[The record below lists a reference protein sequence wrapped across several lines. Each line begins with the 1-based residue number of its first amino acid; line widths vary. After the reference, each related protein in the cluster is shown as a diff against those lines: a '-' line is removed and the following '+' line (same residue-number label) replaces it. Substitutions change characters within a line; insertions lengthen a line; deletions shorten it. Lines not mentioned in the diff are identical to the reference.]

1 MQIHEITRNK
11 ARLNEAPEYTTPGGI
26 VVPGGAKT
34 AATPAAAPAAAATP
48 AAAPAAAATPAAA
61 AAAPQQGG
69 YFSRTNLS
77 DIVGNLQQKLQTR
90 KVQQNTAMASKVA
103 LQQWNNKVIQ
113 LTQAAGGQPVD
124 PTEYENQL
132 ADFVERVMLRSYK
145 IGDMDPQ
152 SQQRIEQA
160 IGDVVQNR
168 NDRNALSSAFEKLA
182 QQTVV
187 ARLDSTKTAYQS
199 PAAQKTLGPGA
210 KQAPGQPA
218 APMNAQQATNAV
230 GLALRN
236 ANVNVSQ
243 LAKQLQAQTGPVSV
257 NKTNNPVVDAL
268 LRTAGIQ
275 VT

>member
-1 MQIHEITRNK
+1 MQIHEITK
-11 ARLNEAPEYTTPGGI
+11 KTARLDEAPQYTTPGGI
-26 VVPGGAKT
+26 IIPQGAKT
-34 AATPAAAPAAAATP
+34 VAPAPAATAAPAP
-48 AAAPAAAATPAAA
+48 AATPAAA

-210 KQAPGQPA
+210 KQAPGQAQA
-218 APMNAQQATNAV
+218 APMNAQQATAAV
-230 GLALRN
+230 GQALRN

-243 LAKQLQAQTGPVSV
+243 LAQQLQAQTGPVSV
-257 NKTNNPVVDAL
+257 NKTNNPVADAL
-268 LRTAGIQ
+268 LRAAGLQ
-275 VT
+275 VQ